1 MSSRSEG
8 NPQLTIS
15 LDQYTFFASGQFT
28 NFSVFFSFLVSR
40 CNIASPSKFKMRAK
54 KDVELLLVEQKIIN
68 RIFIIRDQ
76 KVMLDRDLADL
87 YGVDT
92 KVFNQSVKRNAER
105 FPKDFMFPLMDRE
118 WQNLR
123 SQIVTSSLESW
134 GGNRYLPN
142 AFTEQGVAM
151 LSGIVNSDKA
161 IQMNIAIMRAFVELR
176 RVLLIK
182 SDFKLQLDL
191 IKDRLSGYD
200 AQLNQIYDVI
210 ENIMDETAAK
220 NKWDNRT
227 RIGFT
232 KGDNA

>member
-1 MSSRSEG
+1 MEII
-8 NPQLTIS
+8 Q
-15 LDQYTFFASGQFT
+15 
-28 NFSVFFSFLVSR
+28 SV
-40 CNIASPSKFKMRAK
+40 
-54 KDVELLLVEQKIIN
+54 QN
-68 RIFIIRDQ
+68 RIYLIRGQ
-76 KVMLDRDLADL
+76 RVILDKDIAFL
-87 YGVDT
+87 YETET
-92 KVFNQSVKRNAER
+92 KVLNQAVNRNIKR
-105 FPKDFMFPLMDRE
+105 FPLDFMFQLTKEEVDLLRLQKNQDNEVIP
-118 WQNLR
+118 NLR

-220 NKWDNRT
+220 N
-227 RIGFT
+227 
-232 KGDNA
+232 

>member
-1 MSSRSEG
+1 MEII
-8 NPQLTIS
+8 Q
-15 LDQYTFFASGQFT
+15 
-28 NFSVFFSFLVSR
+28 SV
-40 CNIASPSKFKMRAK
+40 
-54 KDVELLLVEQKIIN
+54 QN
-68 RIFIIRDQ
+68 RIYLIRGQ
-76 KVMLDRDLADL
+76 RVILDKDIAFL
-87 YGVDT
+87 YETET
-92 KVFNQSVKRNAER
+92 KVLNQAVNRNIKR
-105 FPKDFMFPLMDRE
+105 FPLDFMFQLTKEEVDLLRLQKNQDNEVIP
-118 WQNLR
+118 NLR

-210 ENIMDETAAK
+210 ENIMDETSAK

>member
-1 MSSRSEG
+1 MEII
-8 NPQLTIS
+8 Q
-15 LDQYTFFASGQFT
+15 
-28 NFSVFFSFLVSR
+28 SV
-40 CNIASPSKFKMRAK
+40 
-54 KDVELLLVEQKIIN
+54 QN
-68 RIFIIRDQ
+68 RIYLIRGQ
-76 KVMLDRDLADL
+76 RVILDKDIAFL
-87 YGVDT
+87 YETET
-92 KVFNQSVKRNAER
+92 KVLNQAVNRNIKR
-105 FPKDFMFPLMDRE
+105 FPLDFMFQLTKEEVDLLRLQKNQDNEVIP
-118 WQNLR
+118 NLR

-134 GGNRYLPN
+134 GGNRYLPI

>member
-1 MSSRSEG
+1 MEII
-8 NPQLTIS
+8 Q
-15 LDQYTFFASGQFT
+15 
-28 NFSVFFSFLVSR
+28 SV
-40 CNIASPSKFKMRAK
+40 
-54 KDVELLLVEQKIIN
+54 QN
-68 RIFIIRDQ
+68 RIYLIRGQ
-76 KVMLDRDLADL
+76 RVILDKDIAFL
-87 YGVDT
+87 YETET
-92 KVFNQSVKRNAER
+92 KVLNQAVNRNIKR
-105 FPKDFMFPLMDRE
+105 FPLDFMFQVTKEEVDLLRLQKNQDNEVIP
-118 WQNLR
+118 NLR

-200 AQLNQIYDVI
+200 AQLNQIYDAI

>member
-1 MSSRSEG
+1 
-8 NPQLTIS
+8 
-15 LDQYTFFASGQFT
+15 
-28 NFSVFFSFLVSR
+28 
-40 CNIASPSKFKMRAK
+40 MRA
-54 KDVELLLVEQKIIN
+54 LVEKLGGP
-68 RIFIIRDQ
+68 RILVVQGQRVI
-76 KVMLDRDLADL
+76 LDEDLARL
-87 YGVDT
+87 YGVRT
-92 KVFNQSVKRNAER
+92 KALKQAVKRNPRR
-105 FPKDFMFPLMDRE
+105 FPGEFVLNIEGKDVAI
-118 WQNLR
+118 LR
-123 SQIVTSSLESW
+123 SQNVTSSLESW

-191 IKDRLSGYD
+191 IKDRLGGYD
-200 AQLNQIYDVI
+200 AQLNQIYDAI

-227 RIGFT
+227 RIGFK
-232 KGDNA
+232 KGDSN

>member
-1 MSSRSEG
+1 MEII
-8 NPQLTIS
+8 Q
-15 LDQYTFFASGQFT
+15 
-28 NFSVFFSFLVSR
+28 SV
-40 CNIASPSKFKMRAK
+40 
-54 KDVELLLVEQKIIN
+54 QN
-68 RIFIIRDQ
+68 RIYLIRGQ
-76 KVMLDRDLADL
+76 RVILDKDIALL
-87 YGVDT
+87 YETET
-92 KVFNQSVKRNAER
+92 KSLNLSVKRHIDR
-105 FPKDFMFPLMDRE
+105 FPLDFMFQLTKEELELLRLQKNQDNEIIP
-118 WQNLR
+118 NLR
-123 SQIVTSSLESW
+123 FQIETSSLESW
-134 GGNRYLPN
+134 GGTRYLPY

-151 LSGIVNSDKA
+151 LSGIINSKKA

-182 SDFKLQLDL
+182 SDFKLQLNL

>member
-1 MSSRSEG
+1 MEII
-8 NPQLTIS
+8 Q
-15 LDQYTFFASGQFT
+15 
-28 NFSVFFSFLVSR
+28 SV
-40 CNIASPSKFKMRAK
+40 
-54 KDVELLLVEQKIIN
+54 QN
-68 RIFIIRDQ
+68 RIYLIRGQ
-76 KVMLDRDLADL
+76 RVILDKDIAFL
-87 YGVDT
+87 YETET
-92 KVFNQSVKRNAER
+92 KSLNLSVKRHIDR
-105 FPKDFMFPLMDRE
+105 FPLDFMFQLTKEELELLRLQKNQDNEIIP
-118 WQNLR
+118 NLR
-123 SQIVTSSLESW
+123 FQIETSSLESW
-134 GGNRYLPN
+134 GGTRYLPY

-151 LSGIVNSDKA
+151 LSGIINSKKA

-200 AQLNQIYDVI
+200 AQLNQIYDAI

-232 KGDNA
+232 KGDNT

>member
-1 MSSRSEG
+1 MEII
-8 NPQLTIS
+8 Q
-15 LDQYTFFASGQFT
+15 
-28 NFSVFFSFLVSR
+28 SV
-40 CNIASPSKFKMRAK
+40 
-54 KDVELLLVEQKIIN
+54 QN
-68 RIFIIRDQ
+68 RIYLIRGQ
-76 KVMLDRDLADL
+76 RVILDKDIAFL
-87 YGVDT
+87 YETET
-92 KVFNQSVKRNAER
+92 KVLNQAVNRNIKR
-105 FPKDFMFPLMDRE
+105 FPLDFMFQLTKEEVDLLRLQRNQDNEVIP
-118 WQNLR
+118 NLR

>member
-1 MSSRSEG
+1 MEII
-8 NPQLTIS
+8 Q
-15 LDQYTFFASGQFT
+15 
-28 NFSVFFSFLVSR
+28 SV
-40 CNIASPSKFKMRAK
+40 
-54 KDVELLLVEQKIIN
+54 QN
-68 RIFIIRDQ
+68 RIYLIREQ
-76 KVMLDRDLADL
+76 RVILDKDIAFL
-87 YGVDT
+87 YETET
-92 KVFNQSVKRNAER
+92 KVLNQAVNRNIKR
-105 FPKDFMFPLMDRE
+105 FPLDFMFQLTKEEVDLLRLQKNQDNEVIP
-118 WQNLR
+118 NLR

-232 KGDNA
+232 KGDNT